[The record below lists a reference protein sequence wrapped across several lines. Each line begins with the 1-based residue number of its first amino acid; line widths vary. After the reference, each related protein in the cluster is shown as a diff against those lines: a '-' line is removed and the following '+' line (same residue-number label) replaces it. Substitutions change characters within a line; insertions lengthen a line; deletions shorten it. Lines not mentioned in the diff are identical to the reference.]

1 MNLLFFGIY
10 IAAFVVTVIIDT
22 YKKTRSQEKRS

>member
-1 MNLLFFGIY
+1 MNLLFFY
-10 IAAFVVTVIIDT
+10 FCSVAFVVTVIIDT